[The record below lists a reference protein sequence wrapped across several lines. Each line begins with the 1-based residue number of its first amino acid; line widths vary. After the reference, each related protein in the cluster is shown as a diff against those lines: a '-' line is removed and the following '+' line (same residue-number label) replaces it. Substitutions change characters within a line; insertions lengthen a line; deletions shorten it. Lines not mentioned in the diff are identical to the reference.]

1 MVPSH
6 SKESDVDM
14 KDPQTLI
21 GLLQTELSTT
31 NHEVM
36 LLTLEL
42 EQRVAER
49 MAQLSET
56 NAELVK
62 EIAERRRAEE
72 EVKQLNRDLQQ
83 RAGLLEAANEELETF
98 SYSVSH
104 DLRAPLRHI
113 LDYATMLHEE
123 ANPALAVR
131 GRSDSLI
138 LRRT

>member
-1 MVPSH
+1 
-6 SKESDVDM
+6 M

-62 EIAERRRAEE
+62 EIAERRRAE
-72 EVKQLNRDLQQ
+72 
-83 RAGLLEAANEELETF
+83 A
-98 SYSVSH
+98 S
-104 DLRAPLRHI
+104 
-113 LDYATMLHEE
+113 
-123 ANPALAVR
+123 
-131 GRSDSLI
+131 SD
-138 LRRT
+138 RWPE